1 MEQEQLYTALI
12 GLVIVVLVYKLF
24 IKNPKR
30 QYKNLPPSPP
40 YPLPLIGHFHL
51 IKPPVHRCFRHLAT
65 KYGTVFT
72 LWFGSSR
79 VVVISSRS
87 AAEECF
93 TKNDVVL
100 ANRSRTMSGKHIGYN
115 HTTMISSS
123 YGPHW
128 RNLRKIGSIEVFSA
142 SRLKSHL
149 DTRTDEIKSMLIKLS
164 QNSLH
169 YGSSSKNNKME
180 MKSVFSDLAFN
191 IIMRMVAG
199 KRYCGNDISKEDE
212 EASRFRKIKD
222 EIISGGGVTNLAEFL
237 PDGLKWLGFGYEMKL
252 KNAAKRLDDFLQG
265 LIDERRS
272 MKEDN
277 TMIDHMLALQISDPQ
292 YYTDQIIKAFIV
304 ALLLAGTDTT
314 SVTLEWALSNLLN
327 HPHILEKA
335 KAEINEQI
343 GEHKLIEEQD
353 LSKLPY
359 LQCVI
364 FETLRLFPPAP
375 LLLPHYSSEDCIV
388 QGYDVPRDTI
398 VLVNIWAIHRDPELW
413 EDPESFKPERF
424 ENENN
429 MNLLMPFGLGR
440 RSCPGNGMAQ
450 RVIGLTLGSLI
461 QCFELQK
468 ESEEEVDMTERNS
481 MTMPKA
487 VPLEVICKS
496 RPIMNSILSK

>member
-12 GLVIVVLVYKLF
+12 GLVIVVSIYTLF
-24 IKNPKR
+24 IKTPKR

-40 YPLPLIGHFHL
+40 YPLPLIGHLHL
-51 IKPPVHRCFRHLAT
+51 IKPPVHRCFHHLAT
-65 KYGTVFT
+65 KYGAVFT
-72 LWFGSSR
+72 LWFGSNR

-87 AAEECF
+87 AVEECF
-93 TKNDVVL
+93 TKNDIVL
-100 ANRSRTMSGKHIGYN
+100 ANRSRTIGGKHIGYN
-115 HTTMISSS
+115 YTTMASSS

-169 YGSSSKNNKME
+169 YESSSKNNKVE

-199 KRYCGNDISKEDE
+199 KRYCGDDISKEDE

-222 EIISGGGVTNLAEFL
+222 EIISGGGVANLAEFL

-272 MKEDN
+272 MKEDI
-277 TMIDHMLALQISDPQ
+277 TMIDHMLALQISDHQ

-304 ALLLAGTDTT
+304 SLLLGGTDTT
-314 SVTLEWALSNLLN
+314 SVTLEWVLSNLLN

-359 LQCVI
+359 LQCII

-388 QGYDVPRDTI
+388 QGYDIPRDTI

-468 ESEEEVDMTERNS
+468 VSEEEVDMTEGNS

-487 VPLEVICKS
+487 VPLQVICKS